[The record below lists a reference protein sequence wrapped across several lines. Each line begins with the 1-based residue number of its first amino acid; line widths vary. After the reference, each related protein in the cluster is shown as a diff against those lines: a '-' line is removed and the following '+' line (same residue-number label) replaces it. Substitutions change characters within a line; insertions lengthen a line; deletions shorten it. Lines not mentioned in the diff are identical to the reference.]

1 MKPPTITAVQLN
13 NLGTNDSVMASGEE
27 TKAERVIALGSIIAL
42 IALIE
47 AHKDIV
53 MSERAWVGPHGA
65 ELEKTARQK
74 RARLC

>member
-1 MKPPTITAVQLN
+1 LVQTVRYW
-13 NLGTNDSVMASGEE
+13 LGEKLRLSELF
-27 TKAERVIALGSIIAL
+27 ALGSIIAL

-65 ELEKTARQK
+65 ELKNRSPKTSASLLR
-74 RARLC
+74 